1 MFGKSE
7 KKLGKGTTFGLDNG
21 KILINGL
28 LIYYI
33 LFQNSP

>member
-7 KKLGKGTTFGLDNG
+7 KKLGEGIIFGLDNG

-33 LFQNSP
+33 LFQNTP